1 MAHEEY
7 LRRNLIHAGSVGAVA
22 GVRVALKRL
31 TARRDA
37 PKWLVKQ
44 LRGVASRLEPVPHEI
59 AEWRNIAP
67 DAPSLHRFVI
77 TEKEKQ

>member
-7 LRRNLIHAGSVGAVA
+7 LRRNSIHAKSIGAQA
-22 GVRVALKRL
+22 GVRVALERL
-31 TARRDA
+31 TKRKDA

-44 LRGVASRLEPVPHEI
+44 LEGVASRLAPVPHEI

-67 DAPSLHRFVI
+67 DAPH
-77 TEKEKQ
+77 